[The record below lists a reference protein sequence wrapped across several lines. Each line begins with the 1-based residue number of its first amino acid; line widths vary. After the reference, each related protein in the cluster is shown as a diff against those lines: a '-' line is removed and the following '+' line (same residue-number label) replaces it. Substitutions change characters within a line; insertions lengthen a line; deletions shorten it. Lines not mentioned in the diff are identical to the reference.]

1 MPATTTPLSYVAA
14 ALELFDGYGDA
25 DAVSGG
31 GRMLGYRDV
40 AALVR
45 RLAGELQHRGVR
57 PGTGVLVYAGNTV
70 ELPALQLALHLIGA
84 RTMWIA
90 PIAGRTEI
98 AQFARLSEPDV
109 YLYDAIGKAGP
120 GGDLAGRLGVP
131 VLCLG
136 PGGAGPDILDQP
148 LREFV
153 PPDDYAE
160 PATCLQTS
168 GTTGVPKLVHHRQAF
183 YEQILTLAAAF
194 VAEGFPQLRH
204 LSHSPMAFASGQMTS
219 LFNLFTGGV
228 LFLEDTFD
236 AGNALAIIGRERIS
250 STYVSPPLLYQLL
263 DHPAL
268 AETDTSAM
276 FMLNVG
282 AGPAAPSRLRQAIE
296 RFGPCLRIIY
306 GLSEVIVVTAQPG
319 LTEDPAHPERLRSSG
334 LPYGDVRVE
343 IRDADGDRLPAG
355 RTGEIW
361 ASSRLSFAGYWGRPE
376 LTAATIVDGWV
387 RTGDLGFV
395 DEDGYLFVVDRIA
408 DTIVTGKSNWN
419 VYTRPIEDLLIAQD
433 GVRSAAVIGVPDEQ
447 YGEVPWAYVVPY
459 APAAPPSTQVLC
471 DTIDAEFDDMWVPRG
486 IEFVDD
492 LPLTIAGKVD
502 KQALRARHPGA
513 R

>member
-1 MPATTTPLSYVAA
+1 MPAQIRTRSYVAA
-14 ALELFDGYGDA
+14 ALELFEGYGDA
-25 DAVSGG
+25 PAISGG
-31 GRMLGYRDV
+31 GRVLSYRDV
-40 AALVR
+40 AGLVI

-57 PGTGVLVYAGNTV
+57 PGDGVLVYAGNTA
-70 ELPALQLALHLIGA
+70 ELPALQLALHLAGA
-84 RTMWIA
+84 RSMWIA

-98 AQFARLSEPDV
+98 AQFARLAEPDF
-109 YLYDAIGKAGP
+109 YLYDAVGKTGP
-120 GGDLAGRLGVP
+120 GGDLAGQLDVP

-136 PGGAGPDILDQP
+136 PGGHGPDILDQP
-148 LREFV
+148 PRAFE
-153 PPDDYAE
+153 PPEVHTE

-228 LFLEDTFD
+228 LFLEEAFD

-268 AETDTSAM
+268 ATTDTSAM

-296 RFGPCLRIIY
+296 RFGPCLRIVY

-319 LTEDPAHPERLRSSG
+319 LTGDPEHPERLRSSG

-343 IRDADGDRLPAG
+343 IRDAERNPVPAG

-361 ASSRLSFAGYWGRPE
+361 ASSRLNFAGYWGQPE

-395 DEDGYLFVVDRIA
+395 DDDGYLYVVDRIA
-408 DTIVTGKSNWN
+408 DTIVTGRSNWN

-433 GVRSAAVIGVPDEQ
+433 GVRAAAVIGVPDDE

-459 APAAPPSTQVLC
+459 DSASPPDAGELAA
-471 DTIDAEFDDMWVPRG
+471 TIEREYDDMWRPRG
-486 IEFVDD
+486 VEFVAE
-492 LPLTIAGKVD
+492 LPLTIAGKID
-502 KQALRARHPGA
+502 KQALRAGHPGA